1 MLQAPVRVYCSSFL
15 QMNKAI
21 KIGLTDDKAVNRSSI
36 ADKIRQ
42 FADLDFCFTAVN
54 GNDCLEQLKGLP
66 PDKMPQVIFMD
77 LEMPEMDG
85 VQTIAMARALHPGIY
100 FIVLTVFDDEDKIFE
115 AIKAGAHGYLLKDE
129 RAAALHHAIINVM
142 ENGGAPMS
150 AAIARKALEMLGKAQ
165 LPETKLPAHN
175 PLDTLL
181 TEREK
186 EILLHTINGNDAK
199 RIAAL
204 LDISVLTIRKH
215 IANIYQKLHVNS
227 KAQVISLAHK
237 KGWI

>member
-1 MLQAPVRVYCSSFL
+1 LPDKMHNMTKTLR
-15 QMNKAI
+15 
-21 KIGLTDDKAVNRSSI
+21 IGLVDDKAVNRASVT
-36 ADKIRQ
+36 DKIKQ
-42 FADLDFCFTAVN
+42 FEDLDFCFTAVN

-66 PDKMPQVIFMD
+66 VEKMPQVIFMD

-85 VQTIAMARALHPGIY
+85 VQTIQLARALYPEV
-100 FIVLTVFDDEDKIFE
+100 FFLVLTVFDDDDKIFE

-129 RAAALHHAIINVM
+129 SAISLHNAITNAV

-150 AAIARKALEMLGKAQ
+150 PAIARKALALLGRASISESKKSEE
-165 LPETKLPAHN
+165 PGI
-175 PLDTLL
+175 LDALL

-186 EILLHTINGNDAK
+186 EILIHTINGLDAK
-199 RIAAL
+199 RIAST

-227 KAQVISLAHK
+227 KAQIISLAHK
-237 KGWI
+237 NNWV